1 MYSVHARERDLEQAD
16 PAPGEEAVSV
26 KETIAAVAYGR
37 AEEGS
42 PASVPFTPP
51 SIGSAR
57 LRGWP
62 TRPAAR
68 RPMSDRSFSQGRR
81 YGLRP
86 NGQTVEAYFRSIE
99 SEIERGYALAERAR
113 GLGLDPE
120 VRPEVPRAQDMA
132 SRVEKLLSHLGIDG
146 IAEEIRTL
154 ARAMPREE
162 VAVAIARR
170 LATDSSRKGSIAQR
184 VEAALRVGLAILTEG
199 ILVAPL
205 EGLAEV
211 RLVDGAEGRYIELYY
226 AGPIRA
232 AGGTAQALSVLLA
245 DVIRRDLHLSAYHAS
260 RDEIGRYQEE
270 IPLYKHFQHLQ
281 YVPTPEEISTVVRH
295 VPVCISGEATEG
307 EAEVSAFRNLDRVK
321 TNGIRGGAC
330 LVIAE
335 GMCQKASKIQ
345 RIVDKLR
352 IPGWEFLGD
361 LGHSTAHEDE
371 GAVAK
376 YLADA
381 GVGGRPILS
390 HPNRPGGFRLVYG
403 RARTTGL
410 AACAINPATMVILR
424 HFVAV
429 GTQLKLE
436 YPGKAA
442 AIGLCDLVEGPI
454 VELSDGT
461 VTAVHD
467 VDRASAILPKI
478 RRIIDLGEI
487 LVAYGEF
494 LENNRALAPGAY
506 TVDWH
511 EEELRA
517 AHVPESEGTGVE
529 SFEASFELAQRHGV
543 PLHPRWLLFWHDLT
557 SAEIRALAE
566 QVERAGAWR
575 NGRLELPWDDV
586 WREMLIRLGF
596 LHTRG
601 PTGQILGEPESSKAL
616 VGSLGLEIAGPAPIR
631 KCALDP
637 VDPDPLAYVSRLA
650 QATVM
655 ARGPSR
661 IGARVGRPEKA
672 HQRSMQP
679 NVHGLFPVGEAGGPS
694 RSVAEAVRRAMKGP
708 PVQVQLGVRICP
720 VCSKSSI
727 WSRCS
732 CGAHTEP
739 NGTTIQAPFPIDEI
753 WGSALERL
761 RLNRVPQVKGVKGLT
776 SSGHTPE
783 PIDKAILR
791 AVHGISVYQDGTAR
805 FDLMDL
811 PLTHFRPLEIGTSVD
826 RLRELGYP
834 VDWAGRPLERAD
846 QLVELHPQ
854 DIVVAPACGKY
865 LLHLSQF
872 LDDELVHLYGLEP
885 FYRARVPEDLIG
897 AIVAALA
904 PHTSGAVAGR
914 IIGFSDAE
922 ACFAHPIFHA
932 AKRRNCDGDED
943 SVTLLMDPLLNFSRA
958 YLPESRGAMMD
969 KPLVLTTRLD
979 ATEVDKEAHHIDLN
993 DRYPLEFY
1001 RAAARGASAKDVEA
1015 LFDTVGHR
1023 LGGAHPLD
1031 RYAFTHDTQDIARG
1045 PVRSAGR
1052 DGRAMSEMV
1061 EQSVTLMTQ
1070 IRAVDSAEAISS
1082 ILTTHFLPDAMG
1094 NLRSFATQ
1102 KFRCKVC
1109 GTSYRRPP
1117 LRGRCTA
1124 PGRRSKTCDGELLPT
1139 VYEGMIRKY
1148 LSLSTHLGATEGV
1161 PPYLRQRVEILTQ
1174 SLATLFPGSD
1184 QQTTLEEFSRAPV
1197 AAPAH
1202 DNSQIREPR

>member
-1 MYSVHARERDLEQAD
+1 MGDAWW
-16 PAPGEEAVSV
+16 PGPYRS
-26 KETIAAVAYGR
+26 R
-37 AEEGS
+37 
-42 PASVPFTPP
+42 PFGP
-51 SIGSAR
+51 G
-57 LRGWP
+57 
-62 TRPAAR
+62 
-68 RPMSDRSFSQGRR
+68 
-81 YGLRP
+81 
-86 NGQTVEAYFRSIE
+86 VEAYFRAIE
-99 SEIERGYALAERAR
+99 GEIERGYSVAERAR
-113 GLGLDPE
+113 SLGIDPE
-120 VRPEVPRAQDMA
+120 TRPEIPRAQDMA
-132 SRVEKLLSHLGIDG
+132 SRVEKLLAHLGIDG
-146 IAEEIRTL
+146 IADEIRTL

-170 LATDSSRKGSIAQR
+170 LASDTSRPGSVARR

-211 RLVDGAEGRYIELYY
+211 HLVDGPEGRFIELYY

-245 DVIRRDLHLSAYHAS
+245 DVIRRDLHLAAYRAS
-260 RDEIGRYQEE
+260 REEIGRYQEE

-307 EAEVSAFRNLDRVK
+307 DAEVSAFRNLDRVK

-335 GMCQKASKIQ
+335 GMCQKASKIK
-345 RIVDKLR
+345 RIVDKLA
-352 IPGWEFLGD
+352 IPDWEFLND
-361 LGHSTAHEDE
+361 LGHSTAHEED
-371 GAVAK
+371 GSVAK

-381 GVGGRPILS
+381 GVGGRPILA

-410 AACAINPATMVILR
+410 AACAINPATMVLLR

-442 AIGLCDLVEGPI
+442 AMGICDLLEGPI

-467 VDRASAILPKI
+467 VDRAEALLPQI
-478 RRIIDLGEI
+478 RRIVDLGEI

-494 LENNRALAPGAY
+494 LENNRALVPGTY

-517 AHVPESEGTGVE
+517 AGAPATEGAGAE
-529 SFEASFELAQRHGV
+529 SFAVSLALARRYRV

-566 QVERAGAWR
+566 QVERSGAWR
-575 NGRLELPWDDV
+575 DGRLELPWDEV
-586 WREMLIRLGF
+586 WRELLARLGF

-601 PTGQILGEPESSKAL
+601 PTGQVLGEPETSEAL
-616 VGSLGLEIAGPAPIR
+616 VGTLGLEIVGGLLVR
-631 KCALDP
+631 KTLLDP

-650 QATVM
+650 GATVM
-655 ARGPSR
+655 PRSPSR
-661 IGARVGRPEKA
+661 VGARVGRPEKA
-672 HQRSMQP
+672 YQRKMQP

-694 RSVAEAVRRAMKGP
+694 RSVGEAVRRAMKGQ
-708 PVQVQLGVRICP
+708 PVQTQLGVRLCP
-720 VCSKSSI
+720 VCSRSSV
-727 WSRCS
+727 WPRCS
-732 CGAHTEP
+732 CGAHTVA
-739 NGTTIQAPFPIDEI
+739 NGTTIQVAFPVDEL
-753 WGSALERL
+753 WGDALQRL

-776 SSGHTPE
+776 SAGHTPE
-783 PIDKAILR
+783 PIEKAILR
-791 AVHGISVYQDGTAR
+791 AEHAISVYQDGTAR

-811 PLTHFRPLEIGTSVD
+811 PLTHFRPIEIGTEIA
-826 RLRELGYP
+826 RLRELGYTQ
-834 VDWAGRPLERAD
+834 DWAGRPLERSD
-846 QLVELHPQ
+846 QLVELRPQ
-854 DIVVAPACGKY
+854 DIIVARSCGRY

-872 LDDELVHLYGLEP
+872 LDDELVHLYGLSP

-897 AIVAALA
+897 AVVAALA

-914 IIGFSDAE
+914 IIGFSEAE

-943 SVTLLMDPLLNFSRA
+943 SVTLLLDALLNFSRA
-958 YLPESRGAMMD
+958 YLPETRGAMMD

-979 ATEVDKEAHHIDLN
+979 ATEVDKEAHHLDLN

-1001 RAAARGASAKDVEA
+1001 RAAARRANAKDVEA

-1023 LGGAHPLD
+1023 LGGAHTLD
-1031 RYAFTHDTQDIARG
+1031 LYAFTHDTRDIARG

-1052 DGRAMSEMV
+1052 DGRAMSDMV
-1061 EQSVTLMTQ
+1061 EQSVTLMNQ
-1070 IRAVDSAEAISS
+1070 IRSVDAAEAIAS

-1102 KFRCKVC
+1102 KFRCKTC

-1117 LRGRCTA
+1117 LSGRCTA
-1124 PGRRSKTCDGELLPT
+1124 VGRGSSPCDGELLPT

-1148 LSLSTHLGATEGV
+1148 LALSAHLGAAEGV

-1174 SLATLFPGSD
+1174 SLGTLFPGSD
-1184 QQTTLEEFSRAPV
+1184 EQTTLESF
-1197 AAPAH
+1197 AATDAAGPSH
-1202 DNSQIREPR
+1202 DNPQIREPR